1 MSFDPTNPVSRC
13 FAPSGSW
20 DHRYC
25 SFLHFEYLPIA
36 EATATSFAAPLFI
49 TALSI
54 PLLGE
59 KVGPRRWAATFV
71 GLLGVLIVVRP
82 GTDAFQPA
90 SILPLVAALTWASA
104 VVVTRRTSAGDTA
117 LTTLA
122 YSAIIGVVVLTAL
135 LPIVWA
141 PPDWRTLAFGTLIGC
156 AATAGHWLI
165 VIAFRFG
172 DASVLAPFTYTQLVW
187 STTLGAILFG
197 AAPDVWTLLG
207 ASVIVASGLYTA
219 HREQVRARERLRARP
234 REN

>member
-1 MSFDPTNPVSRC
+1 VSFDPTNPVSRC

-82 GTDAFQPA
+82 GTEAFQPA

-104 VVVTRRTSAGDTA
+104 GRRHTEDERRRHCPDDPRLFGDYRVVVSQLSFQSCGHRR
-117 LTTLA
+117 
-122 YSAIIGVVVLTAL
+122 IGAPSL
-135 LPIVWA
+135 LE
-141 PPDWRTLAFGTLIGC
+141 L
-156 AATAGHWLI
+156 
-165 VIAFRFG
+165 
-172 DASVLAPFTYTQLVW
+172 
-187 STTLGAILFG
+187 
-197 AAPDVWTLLG
+197 
-207 ASVIVASGLYTA
+207 
-219 HREQVRARERLRARP
+219 
-234 REN
+234 

>member
-1 MSFDPTNPVSRC
+1 VSFDPTNPVSRC

-82 GTDAFQPA
+82 GTEAFQPA

-122 YSAIIGVVVLTAL
+122 YSAIIGWSSHSSPSNRVGTAGL
-135 LPIVWA
+135 AHPRFWNANWLRGNSRPLAHRDRVPLWRCFR
-141 PPDWRTLAFGTLIGC
+141 PRTLHLYPTRLVDDTRCHIVRGGSGRLDAPGGKRDRSERTLHC
-156 AATAGHWLI
+156 SSRAGPCS
-165 VIAFRFG
+165 RE
-172 DASVLAPFTYTQLVW
+172 
-187 STTLGAILFG
+187 TT
-197 AAPDVWTLLG
+197 
-207 ASVIVASGLYTA
+207 
-219 HREQVRARERLRARP
+219 R
-234 REN
+234 